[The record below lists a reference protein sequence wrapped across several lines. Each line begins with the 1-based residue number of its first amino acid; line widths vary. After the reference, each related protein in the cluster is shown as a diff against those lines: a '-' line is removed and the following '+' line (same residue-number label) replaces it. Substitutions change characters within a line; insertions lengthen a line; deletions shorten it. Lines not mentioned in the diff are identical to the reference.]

1 MGMVYSSQLIQG
13 KILSE
18 LIIFVFRAVFLTRFA
33 QKNKMND
40 TILLEQSDKEFARLV
55 SMALKACR
63 DGQLLEL
70 ATSPLAQSSLVTGC
84 FLSDEPVTLDGRG
97 RALMAVLHWVVER
110 LRPAGETHWTA
121 HPWRFYLLLTHFY
134 LHGMRVSELAEQMAV
149 VDQTLYDTRPAA
161 FNAVAGVLRQ
171 ELSAPQ
177 DADGRKQ
184 QYIAL
189 RYASLLPVEQLIL
202 RCAAIFRHPID
213 VGLLEEMLRRS
224 EKALTLEPV
233 FNLNRLIDNHLLI
246 SNDEHSL
253 VMVHPEIRI
262 FLLGLLTPVQRRA
275 WHEAAAHSASDTGD
289 YLDAAVHYRQAGML
303 RSAAELLVSHQR
315 EIVDTMQGE
324 ELRAMLAEFR
334 QAELSEAT
342 WVQVKIIA
350 GGLAEMMQDVDTAAA
365 EYGKALNARDLESK
379 ALAYYHRARVL
390 ESKNLDEALAHYQY
404 CILLLEENDKLPT
417 LLQKAYIDQ
426 AWIYIQERPDLE
438 QARRLL
444 DGASSLVK
452 QSDRES
458 WSQLHNAWGD
468 WYFHQGRIKEA
479 VEHHQQGWLA
489 ANEIQNLE
497 LMLNS
502 AHNLGTVYTD
512 LGESALALDYLR
524 KAQQLALQSGNRKM
538 EAMCNK
544 SLGACYFWMKD
555 FAHAIECYALARE
568 IYIEMGN
575 RNRQASA
582 CYDLAEAYAALGNVS
597 AGRKYYQEGLGLA
610 HELGLERYQRNFAE
624 LAQSYSE
631 LLPSEINLSTRQQ
644 RILEH
649 VRANG
654 EIKSEQCASLIEVSK
669 EQAIRD
675 LNDLI
680 DKGLLSRQGRARNT
694 SYVIPAK

>member
-1 MGMVYSSQLIQG
+1 
-13 KILSE
+13 
-18 LIIFVFRAVFLTRFA
+18 
-33 QKNKMND
+33 MND
-40 TILLEQSDKEFARLV
+40 TILLDQSDKEFARLV

-97 RALMAVLHWVVER
+97 RALMAVLYWAVER
-110 LRPAGETHWTA
+110 LRPAGEAHWTA
-121 HPWRFYLLLTHFY
+121 HPWRFYLLLHHFY
-134 LHGMRVSELAEQMAV
+134 LRGMRVSELAEQMAV
-149 VDQTLYDTRPAA
+149 VEQTLYDTRPAA
-161 FNAVAGVLRQ
+161 FSAVAGVLRQ
-171 ELSAPQ
+171 ELSTPQ
-177 DADGRKQ
+177 DVDGRKQ

-189 RYASLLPVEQLIL
+189 RYTSLLPTEQVIL

-213 VGLLEEMLRRS
+213 MGLLEEMLRRS
-224 EKALTLEPV
+224 EPALKMEPA
-233 FNLNRLIDNHLLI
+233 FNLSRLIDNHLLI
-246 SNDEHSL
+246 SNDEHSV

-262 FLLGLLTPVQRRA
+262 YLLGLLTPTQRRV
-275 WHEAAAHSASDTGD
+275 WHETAARSAGEIGD
-289 YLDAAVHYRQAGML
+289 YLDAAIHFRQAGML

-315 EIVDTMQGE
+315 EIVDNMQGE
-324 ELRAMLAEFR
+324 ELRSMLGEFR

-342 WVQVKIIA
+342 WVQMKIIA

-379 ALAYYHRARVL
+379 ALAYYRRARVL

-404 CILLLEENDKLPT
+404 CISLLEANESLPM
-417 LLQKAYIDQ
+417 LLVKAYIDQ
-426 AWIYIQERPDLE
+426 AWIYIQERPDLDR
-438 QARRLL
+438 AHSLL
-444 DGASSLVK
+444 ERASSLVK

-458 WSQLHNAWGD
+458 WSQLQNAWGD
-468 WYFHQGRIKEA
+468 WYYHQGHMKEA

-502 AHNLGTVYTD
+502 AHNLGTVYTE

-524 KAQQLALQSGNRKM
+524 KAQQIAQQSGNRKM

-544 SLGACYFWMKD
+544 SLGACYFWMKEYD
-555 FAHAIECYALARE
+555 QAIGCYTLARE
-568 IYIEMGN
+568 VYIEMGN

-582 CYDLAEAYAALGNVS
+582 CYDLAEAYAAMGDVP
-597 AGRKYYQEGLGLA
+597 AGRKYFQEGSNVA
-610 HELGLERYQRNFAE
+610 QELGLERYQRSFAE
-624 LAQSYSE
+624 LAQNYVE
-631 LLPSEINLSTRQQ
+631 LLPPEINLSVRQQ

-649 VRANG
+649 VRENG
-654 EIKSEQCASLIEVSK
+654 EIKSDQCASLIEVSK

-694 SYVIPAK
+694 SYVIPPK